1 MQASARR
8 HDERG
13 MTTAEYAVGTVA
25 TVSIVGV
32 LLSIINNEEF
42 RRFLW
47 ELIEA
52 ILRIIIQM
60 ITGA

>member
-1 MQASARR
+1 MQASLRR

-25 TVSIVGV
+25 TVSVVGV

-47 ELIEA
+47 ELIQA